1 MSEITPEQMGYAIG
15 TVLCFV
21 AVGSIYLWSKY
32 GAEIEYYMKLKKQ
45 KKQAEADR
53 KASKNAFKRIP
64 ARPAD
69 QRKASPAGEILKDE

>member
-32 GAEIEYYMKLKKQ
+32 GAEIEYYMKLKTQ
-45 KKQAEADR
+45 R
-53 KASKNAFKRIP
+53 SKLRLIEKRP
-64 ARPAD
+64 
-69 QRKASPAGEILKDE
+69 KMLSKDTSTTS